1 MSNIDF
7 LNDKINILD
16 NNLNQHKIFNYY
28 DFRNFLIQNYY
39 NKWNI
44 NIINRMKYIYNT
56 SDFKDILVH
65 FYENHDDFYNY
76 ILEPQELNNG
86 L

>member
-1 MSNIDF
+1 
-7 LNDKINILD
+7 
-16 NNLNQHKIFNYY
+16 
-28 DFRNFLIQNYY
+28 
-39 NKWNI
+39 
-44 NIINRMKYIYNT
+44 MKYIYNT

>member
-28 DFRNFLIQNYY
+28 DFR
-39 NKWNI
+39 KWNI